1 MKGARSK
8 GILAFSVLLVIFFF
22 CLESVCAEIFN
33 RVVAIVND
41 DVITLHELNQRIKEM
56 TGSKAADLK
65 LRDEQ
70 KYLEA
75 RRQILEMMIDERCAE
90 VKIRE
95 LEINVAPREIDA
107 AIEKVKLN
115 NRWTHEDLV
124 DRLTKRG
131 ITYEKYRENVKSD
144 LERLKLINTQVKSK
158 IIIREEQLKQYYE
171 EHKADFNTEETVHL
185 AGIFLMGKNPK
196 DEKEFR
202 EMRMKG
208 EDILS
213 WLKEG
218 EDFAE
223 LARTFSQGPGADE
236 GGNLGTFKTAQLEPE
251 LRKMVE
257 ATPVGGFSDL
267 IIRPNGI
274 QIIKVVNKRGGEEKT
289 FEEVKDAIHSVLY
302 QKEVNKRYAS
312 WIRQLRKDS
321 YTRITF

>member
-75 RRQILEMMIDERCAE
+75 RRQ
-90 VKIRE
+90 
-95 LEINVAPREIDA
+95 
-107 AIEKVKLN
+107 
-115 NRWTHEDLV
+115 
-124 DRLTKRG
+124 
-131 ITYEKYRENVKSD
+131 ENVKSD

>member
-107 AIEKVKLN
+107 AIEKLKLN

-131 ITYEKYRENVKSD
+131 ITYEKYRENVKND
-144 LERLKLINTQVKSK
+144 LERLKLINTQVNSK
-158 IIIREEQLKQYYE
+158 IIIREE
-171 EHKADFNTEETVHL
+171 
-185 AGIFLMGKNPK
+185 
-196 DEKEFR
+196 
-202 EMRMKG
+202 
-208 EDILS
+208 
-213 WLKEG
+213 
-218 EDFAE
+218 
-223 LARTFSQGPGADE
+223 
-236 GGNLGTFKTAQLEPE
+236 
-251 LRKMVE
+251 
-257 ATPVGGFSDL
+257 
-267 IIRPNGI
+267 
-274 QIIKVVNKRGGEEKT
+274 
-289 FEEVKDAIHSVLY
+289 
-302 QKEVNKRYAS
+302 
-312 WIRQLRKDS
+312 
-321 YTRITF
+321 